1 MVGPG
6 LMFVVG
12 GGRRGGVFCRSEVLS
27 PYFIQLPAFYDSV
40 RSRRIAFINLASIGV
55 KDPLHTEH

>member
-12 GGRRGGVFCRSEVLS
+12 GGRKGGGVFCRSEVLS

-55 KDPLHTEH
+55 

>member
-12 GGRRGGVFCRSEVLS
+12 GGRRGVFCQSEVLS
-27 PYFIQLPAFYDSV
+27 PYFIQFPAFYDSV

-55 KDPLHTEH
+55 